1 MVMVGTVV
9 LCVLVWIATN
19 LAVLAFALLRA
30 HISLSRRAVNEI
42 VRNCSQRVLLMR
54 SANCFPR
61 RSNGDYRSRLC
72 RGSPRG
78 VAVS

>member
-30 HISLSRRAVNEI
+30 HISLSRRAVNEY
-42 VRNCSQRVLLMR
+42 RQKLL
-54 SANCFPR
+54 AEGPIDEV
-61 RSNGDYRSRLC
+61 GELL
-72 RGSPRG
+72 PE
-78 VAVS
+78 AQ